1 MSTIYTPL
9 KSENNLSFRYRLE
22 KLKAMKEELEYFVE
36 STPFVNQ
43 ENFTKKVLFPYEVK
57 SNNAIEGYNEDITS
71 IISIMDEPNIK
82 KDNLDAEYQ
91 RIVNLYRGYKYIL
104 KRPSINEDNLFHL
117 YRILSKNLLEGT
129 DRLQAGH
136 HYRSD
141 EVFIFFSNNPDVKP
155 DHGVD
160 YHKISN
166 YMNVL
171 FEYINEGNDDL
182 STTDKFIKSQIIHFY
197 FVYIHP
203 YFDIN
208 GRTSRTT
215 GIWYLN
221 NNEAYP
227 YTLFNRGI
235 NLKKGKYYEIIR
247 TVKKYHDLT
256 PFLAYMLEQTKTEL
270 EKEYIIDSINS
281 SIHGELTPI
290 NRQTLHYI
298 LSNRAGNTL
307 LDLVTL
313 YNRFNPKKKAK
324 SFKEEMLDPLIDLD
338 IVKIKRETSKSI
350 APSSL
355 KNFEYTI
362 DNTKIDNNPS
372 KIKRLKLNKMI

>member
-1 MSTIYTPL
+1 MI
-9 KSENNLSFRYRLE
+9 
-22 KLKAMKEELEYFVE
+22 
-36 STPFVNQ
+36 
-43 ENFTKKVLFPYEVK
+43 
-57 SNNAIEGYNEDITS
+57 
-71 IISIMDEPNIK
+71 
-82 KDNLDAEYQ
+82 
-91 RIVNLYRGYKYIL
+91 
-104 KRPSINEDNLFHL
+104 
-117 YRILSKNLLEGT
+117 
-129 DRLQAGH
+129 
-136 HYRSD
+136 
-141 EVFIFFSNNPDVKP
+141 
-155 DHGVD
+155 
-160 YHKISN
+160 
-166 YMNVL
+166 
-171 FEYINEGNDDL
+171 
-182 STTDKFIKSQIIHFY
+182 
-197 FVYIHP
+197 
-203 YFDIN
+203 

-227 YTLFNRGI
+227 YTIFNRGI